1 MSAKIAP
8 YKINTTALPARTDTG
23 RAVVL
28 YRLSSQFSM
37 IQITQGKYSL
47 REHGRGTGAAH
58 TVDP

>member
-8 YKINTTALPARTDTG
+8 SKINTTALPARTDIG
-23 RAVVL
+23 RAVVP
-28 YRLSSQFSM
+28 YRLSSQFLM